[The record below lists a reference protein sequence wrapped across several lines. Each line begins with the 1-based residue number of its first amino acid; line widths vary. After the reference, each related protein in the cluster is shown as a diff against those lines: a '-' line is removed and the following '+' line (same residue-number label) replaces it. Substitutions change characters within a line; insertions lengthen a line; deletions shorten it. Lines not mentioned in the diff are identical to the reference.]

1 MAKKIVQYCYFGED
15 AMEAGYI
22 KYTDPNLESSFQ
34 SLVAEKALY
43 CFDELTQTY
52 LLLDTTD
59 TYDSKKEYY
68 VVAPKSRINYPT
80 TITKASLISGSIFN
94 NITPIVKLGIQAIP
108 GTRFRVNSNKDW
120 IVIGMTGIYELDLS
134 TSSATIIKL
143 QFDETSLD
151 IIDQNENAYLIIDI
165 MSEIGGE

>member
-15 AMEAGYI
+15 AMEAGYV

-34 SLVAEKALY
+34 SLVAEKPLY

-94 NITPIVKLGIQAIP
+94 NITPIIKLGIQAIP

-120 IVIGMTGIYELDLS
+120 IVIGMTGIYELDLEGFS
-134 TSSATIIKL
+134 EVNSLRFDKTSASIINDIGSAYIIVDAL
-143 QFDETSLD
+143 YEV
-151 IIDQNENAYLIIDI
+151 E
-165 MSEIGGE
+165 EE